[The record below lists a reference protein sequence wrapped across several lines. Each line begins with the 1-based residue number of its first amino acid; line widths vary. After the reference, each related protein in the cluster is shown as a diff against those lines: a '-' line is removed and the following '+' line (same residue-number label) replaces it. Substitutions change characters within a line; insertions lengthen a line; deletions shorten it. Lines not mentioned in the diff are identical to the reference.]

1 MVDIQKATKH
11 TKPLDIAEFISSA
24 GTDSNSQHN

>member
-1 MVDIQKATKH
+1 MADIQKGTKH

-24 GTDSNSQHN
+24 GTDFKQST